1 MSANDGKKHIEP
13 QEQDESRDAARVRL
27 ERRRSHN
34 VDDAC
39 DDDVL
44 DLSGRGARRSSGKGS
59 RRARSFNGG
68 HSSSNPSDQSS
79 SSSFRDVNYM
89 SPVLSSV
96 SSIPRSVWVC
106 VIAVLLVF
114 CGMVVASRFG
124 HSPEI
129 ATANTPEET
138 NAVSEED
145 EANIEQS
152 EDDAVEQSA
161 ERADFSQLPSGLDSE
176 TLKGLEAKQD
186 DPRVVRIVND
196 VASLAKTG
204 EHYQQKMLELAAKD
218 PEALDYVADFPD
230 RYPAS
235 SGVAYSDA
243 VARGSVP
250 DLKQWDQRWGYVEY
264 CGAAIGS
271 TGCCPTSL
279 SMVYMALT
287 GKTDKTPADMA
298 ALATADGYAVDG
310 EGTIGEFLVDDAG
323 KLGLA
328 CEEFSPSAAS
338 LVRYLKNGFVVIV
351 NVGPG
356 DFTDSGHFFV
366 ARGVTSDGSIQINDP
381 YSSVNTAKTWDA
393 NAIANQSIM
402 MYAFHAA

>member
-1 MSANDGKKHIEP
+1 MSVNDGKKHIEP
-13 QEQDESRDAARVRL
+13 QNELSDVARVRL
-27 ERRRSHN
+27 ERRRAHDA
-34 VDDAC
+34 DDAC
-39 DDDVL
+39 DDGAIN
-44 DLSGRGARRSSGKGS
+44 LSGRGDHCPSVEGVRNNHSFDGGCSG
-59 RRARSFNGG
+59 
-68 HSSSNPSDQSS
+68 SSSCDQSS
-79 SSSFRDVNYM
+79 SPGFRGENLFATI
-89 SPVLSSV
+89 LSSV
-96 SSIPRSVWVC
+96 SSIPRLVWVC

-114 CGMVVASRFG
+114 CGMFVASRFG

-129 ATANTPEET
+129 ATADTSEET
-138 NAVSEED
+138 NAVTEEG
-145 EANIEQS
+145 EANTEQS
-152 EDDAVEQSA
+152 EDDVAEQNV
-161 ERADFSQLPSGLDSE
+161 ERADFSQLPAGLDSK
-176 TLKGLEAKQD
+176 TLKGLEAKQN
-186 DPRVVRIVND
+186 DPRVVRIVNE
-196 VASLAKTG
+196 AAALAKTG

-235 SGVAYSDA
+235 SGAAYSDT

-264 CGAAIGS
+264 CGAALGS

-287 GKTDKTPADMA
+287 GKTDKSPADMA

-366 ARGVTSDGSIQINDP
+366 ARGISSDGTIQINDP

-402 MYAFHAA
+402 MYAFHVA

>member
-1 MSANDGKKHIEP
+1 MSVNDGKKHIEP
-13 QEQDESRDAARVRL
+13 QNELSDVARVRL
-27 ERRRSHN
+27 ERRRAHDA
-34 VDDAC
+34 DDAC
-39 DDDVL
+39 DDGAIN
-44 DLSGRGARRSSGKGS
+44 LSGRGDHCPSVEGVRNNHSFDGGCSG
-59 RRARSFNGG
+59 
-68 HSSSNPSDQSS
+68 SSSCDQSS
-79 SSSFRDVNYM
+79 SPGFWGENLFATI
-89 SPVLSSV
+89 LSSV
-96 SSIPRSVWVC
+96 SSIPRLVWVC

-114 CGMVVASRFG
+114 CGMFVASRFG

-129 ATANTPEET
+129 ATADTSEET
-138 NAVSEED
+138 NAVTEEG
-145 EANIEQS
+145 EANTEQS
-152 EDDAVEQSA
+152 EDDVAEQNV
-161 ERADFSQLPSGLDSE
+161 ERADFSQLPAGLDSK
-176 TLKGLEAKQD
+176 TLKGLEAKQND
-186 DPRVVRIVND
+186 SRVVRIVNE
-196 VASLAKTG
+196 AAALAKTG

-235 SGVAYSDA
+235 SGAAYSDT

-264 CGAAIGS
+264 CGAALGS

-287 GKTDKTPADMA
+287 GKTDKSPADMA
-298 ALATADGYAVDG
+298 TLATADGYAVDG
-310 EGTIGEFLVDDAG
+310 EGTIGDFLVDDAG

-328 CEEFSPSAAS
+328 CEEFPPSAAS

-366 ARGVTSDGSIQINDP
+366 ARGVSSDGTIQINDP
-381 YSSVNTAKTWDA
+381 YSSVNTGKTWDA

-402 MYAFHAA
+402 MYAFHVA

>member
-13 QEQDESRDAARVRL
+13 QDESRDAARARL
-27 ERRRSHN
+27 ERRRGQN
-34 VDDAC
+34 ADDAC

-44 DLSGRGARRSSGKGS
+44 DLSGRGTRRSSEEGS
-59 RRARSFNGG
+59 RHDRSFNEG
-68 HSSSNPSDQSS
+68 HSGSNPSEQTS
-79 SSSFRDVNYM
+79 SSSFRDANYIATL
-89 SPVLSSV
+89 LSSL

-106 VIAVLLVF
+106 VIAALLVF
-114 CGMVVASRFG
+114 CGMFAASRFG

-129 ATANTPEET
+129 ATANTSEET
-138 NAVSEED
+138 NAVTEEN
-145 EANIEQS
+145 EANTEES
-152 EDDAVEQSA
+152 EDDAVVQNV
-161 ERADFSQLPSGLDSE
+161 ERADFSQLPAGLDSK

-196 VASLAKTG
+196 AASLARTG
-204 EHYQQKMLELAAKD
+204 EHYQRKMLELAAKD
-218 PEALDYVADFPD
+218 PEALDYVADFPN

-235 SGVAYSDA
+235 SGTAYSDT

-287 GKTDKTPADMA
+287 GKADKTPADMA

-338 LVRYLKNGFVVIV
+338 LVRYLKNGFIVIV

-366 ARGVTSDGSIQINDP
+366 ARGVASDGSIQINDP

-393 NAIANQSIM
+393 NSIANQSIM

>member
-1 MSANDGKKHIEP
+1 MSENDGKKHIEP
-13 QEQDESRDAARVRL
+13 QDESRDAARARL
-27 ERRRSHN
+27 ERRRGQN
-34 VDDAC
+34 ADDAC

-44 DLSGRGARRSSGKGS
+44 DLSGRGARRSSEEGS
-59 RRARSFNGG
+59 RHDRSFNEG
-68 HSSSNPSDQSS
+68 HSDSNPSEQTSG
-79 SSSFRDVNYM
+79 SSFRDANY
-89 SPVLSSV
+89 VATLLSSV
-96 SSIPRSVWVC
+96 SSISRSVWVC

-114 CGMVVASRFG
+114 CGMFAASRFG

-129 ATANTPEET
+129 ATANTPEES
-138 NAVSEED
+138 NAVAEED
-145 EANIEQS
+145 EANTEES
-152 EDDAVEQSA
+152 EDDAVEQNV
-161 ERADFSQLPSGLDSE
+161 ERADFSQLPAGLDSK

-196 VASLAKTG
+196 AAALAQTG
-204 EHYQQKMLELAAKD
+204 EHYQRKMLELAAKD
-218 PEALDYVADFPD
+218 PEALDYVADFPN

-235 SGVAYSDA
+235 SGTAYSDT

-264 CGAAIGS
+264 CGAALGS

-310 EGTIGEFLVDDAG
+310 EGTIGDFLADDAG

-328 CEEFSPSAAS
+328 CEEFSPSAES
-338 LVRYLKNGFVVIV
+338 LVRYLKNGFFVIV

-366 ARGVTSDGSIQINDP
+366 ARGVASDGSIQINDP

-393 NAIANQSIM
+393 NVIANQSIM
-402 MYAFHAA
+402 MYAFHVA

>member
-1 MSANDGKKHIEP
+1 MSANGGKKHVEP
-13 QEQDESRDAARVRL
+13 QDESRDAARARL
-27 ERRRSHN
+27 ERRRGQN
-34 VDDAC
+34 TDDAC

-44 DLSGRGARRSSGKGS
+44 DLSGRGARRSNEKGS
-59 RRARSFNGG
+59 RHDLSFNEG
-68 HSSSNPSDQSS
+68 HSSSNPSEQTSC
-79 SSSFRDVNYM
+79 SSFRDVNYM
-89 SPVLSSV
+89 ATLLSSV

-114 CGMVVASRFG
+114 CGMFAASRFG

-129 ATANTPEET
+129 ATVNTSEET
-138 NAVSEED
+138 NAVTEED
-145 EANIEQS
+145 EANTEES
-152 EDDAVEQSA
+152 EDDAVEQKV
-161 ERADFSQLPSGLDSE
+161 ERADFSQLPAGLDSK

-196 VASLAKTG
+196 AAALARTG
-204 EHYQQKMLELAAKD
+204 EHYQRKMLELVAKD
-218 PEALDYVADFPD
+218 PEALDYVADFPN

-235 SGVAYSDA
+235 SGTAYSDT

-287 GKTDKTPADMA
+287 GKADKTPADMA

-328 CEEFSPSAAS
+328 CEEFSPSAES

-366 ARGVTSDGSIQINDP
+366 ARGVASDGSIQINDP

-393 NAIANQSIM
+393 NSIANQSIM

>member
-1 MSANDGKKHIEP
+1 MSVNDGKKHIEP
-13 QEQDESRDAARVRL
+13 QNELSDVARVCL
-27 ERRRSHN
+27 ERRRAHDA
-34 VDDAC
+34 DDAC
-39 DDDVL
+39 GDDVI
-44 DLSGRGARRSSGKGS
+44 DLSGRRDHRPSVEGVRNNH
-59 RRARSFNGG
+59 SFDGG
-68 HSSSNPSDQSS
+68 CSSSSSCVQSS
-79 SSSFRDVNYM
+79 SSGFRGENLLAT
-89 SPVLSSV
+89 VLSSV

-114 CGMVVASRFG
+114 CGMFVASRFG

-129 ATANTPEET
+129 ATVDTSEET
-138 NAVSEED
+138 NAVTEED
-145 EANIEQS
+145 EANTEQS
-152 EDDAVEQSA
+152 EDNVAEQNV
-161 ERADFSQLPSGLDSE
+161 ERADFSQLPAGLDSK
-176 TLKGLEAKQD
+176 TLKGLEAKQN
-186 DPRVVRIVND
+186 DPRVVRIVNE
-196 VASLAKTG
+196 AAALAKTG

-235 SGVAYSDA
+235 SGAAYSDT

-264 CGAAIGS
+264 CGAALGS

-287 GKTDKTPADMA
+287 GKTDKSPADMA

-310 EGTIGEFLVDDAG
+310 EGTIGDFLVDDAG

-366 ARGVTSDGSIQINDP
+366 ARDVSNDGTIQVNDP

-393 NAIANQSIM
+393 NAIADQSIM
-402 MYAFHAA
+402 MYAFHVA